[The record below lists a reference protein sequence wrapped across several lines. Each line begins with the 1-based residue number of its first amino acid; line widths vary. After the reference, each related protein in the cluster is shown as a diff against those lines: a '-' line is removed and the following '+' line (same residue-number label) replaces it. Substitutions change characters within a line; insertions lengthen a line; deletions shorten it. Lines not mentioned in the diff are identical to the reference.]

1 MAGAVI
7 DGLDEVRARVTG
19 VGATPVVSVSV
30 FGTFTVSFD
39 LSLSQGCDTWV
50 VLLFCPGV

>member
-1 MAGAVI
+1 MAGSAV
-7 DGLDEVRARVTG
+7 DGLVEVRARVIG